1 MTYLDLV
8 NNTLRRLRED
18 TVASVSDT
26 DYSSLI
32 GIFVNDAI
40 RYVESAWDWSVLRTI
55 VTVNTVA
62 GTNLYSLSDFGVRS
76 EILYVHDETNNRVIQ
91 QESLQRIR
99 ELNLGTDNAQGTV
112 QYYAIEG
119 VDSNQ
124 DAQIRLYQTPNSAT
138 ELSVYG
144 VKRDNVL
151 SNDTDVTNLP
161 APIIEQF
168 AFAYALRERGE
179 TGGQSAGEQVALAQA
194 DLTNAVA
201 LEANL
206 RPEEVIWKTV

>member
-40 RYVESAWDWSVLRTI
+40 RYVESAWDWSVLRTTFE
-55 VTVNTVA
+55 VTTAA
-62 GTNLYSLSDFGVRS
+62 GTRLYSLTDFGVRS
-76 EILYVHDETNNRVIQ
+76 EVLYVHDETNNRVIP

-99 ELNLGTDNAQGTV
+99 ELSLSTDNAQGTV
-112 QYYAIEG
+112 QYYALEG
-119 VDSNQ
+119 VDTNG
-124 DAQIRLYQTPNSAT
+124 DVQIRFYQTPDSVTTIN
-138 ELSVYG
+138 VYG
-144 VKRDNVL
+144 VKRDNSL
-151 SNDTDVTNLP
+151 SNDTDTTDLP
-161 APIIEQF
+161 SAIIEQF

-179 TGGQSAGEQVALAQA
+179 TGGQSAGEQIALAQA
-194 DLTNAVA
+194 DLTNAIA

-206 RPEEVIWKTV
+206 RPEEVNWNVT

>member
-26 DYSSLI
+26 DYSALI

-40 RYVESAWDWSVLRTI
+40 RYVESAWDWSVLRTTFPI
-55 VTVNTVA
+55 TTVA
-62 GTNLYSLSDFGVRS
+62 GTRLYSLTNFGVRS
-76 EILYVHDETNNRVIQ
+76 EVLYVHDETNNRVIP

-99 ELNLGTDNAQGTV
+99 ELTLGTDNAQGTIS
-112 QYYAIEG
+112 YYALEG
-119 VDSNQ
+119 VDTNG
-124 DAQIRLYQTPNSAT
+124 DVQIRFYQTPNSAT
-138 ELSVYG
+138 TINVYG

-151 SNDTDVTNLP
+151 SADTDTTDLP
-161 APIIEQF
+161 SAIVEQF

-179 TGGQSAGEQVALAQA
+179 TGGQSAGEQIALAQA
-194 DLTNAVA
+194 DLTNAIA

-206 RPEEVIWKTV
+206 RPEEVNWNVN

>member
-18 TVASVSDT
+18 TVASVEDT
-26 DYSSLI
+26 DYSSLM

-40 RYVESAWDWSVLRTI
+40 RFVESAWDWSVLRTTLT
-55 VTVNTVA
+55 VTTVA
-62 GTNLYSLSDFGVRS
+62 GTNLYSLPDFGVRS
-76 EILYVHDETNNRVIQ
+76 EILYVHDETNNRVID

-124 DAQIRLYQTPNSAT
+124 DAQIRLYQTPNSVIN
-138 ELSVYG
+138 LSVYG
-144 VKRDNVL
+144 VKRDNLLV
-151 SNDTDVTNLP
+151 NDTDITTLP
-161 APIIEQF
+161 APLIEQF

-206 RPEEVIWKTV
+206 RPEEVTWNVT

>member
-40 RYVESAWDWSVLRTI
+40 RYVESAWDWSVLRTTFPI
-55 VTVNTVA
+55 TTVA
-62 GTNLYSLSDFGVRS
+62 GTRLYSLTDFGVRS
-76 EILYVHDETNNRVIQ
+76 EVLYVHDETNNRVIP

-99 ELNLGTDNAQGTV
+99 ELTLGTDNAQGTV
-112 QYYAIEG
+112 QYYALEG
-119 VDSNQ
+119 VDTNG
-124 DAQIRLYQTPNSAT
+124 DVQIRFYQTPNSVT
-138 ELSVYG
+138 TINVYG

-151 SNDTDVTNLP
+151 SADTDTTDLP
-161 APIIEQF
+161 SAIVEQF

-179 TGGQSAGEQVALAQA
+179 TGGQSAGEQIALAQA
-194 DLTNAVA
+194 DLTNAIA

-206 RPEEVIWKTV
+206 RPEEVNWNVN

>member
-18 TVASVSDT
+18 TVSSVADT

-40 RYVESAWDWSVLRTI
+40 RYVESAWDWSVLRTTLPI
-55 VTVNTVA
+55 TTIS
-62 GTNLYSLSDFGVRS
+62 GTSLYSLTDFGVRS
-76 EILYVHDETNNRVIQ
+76 EVLYVHDETNNRVIQ

-99 ELNLGTDNAQGTV
+99 ELALGTNNAIGTV
-112 QYYAIEG
+112 QYYALEG
-119 VDSNQ
+119 VDANN
-124 DAQIRLYQTPNSAT
+124 DAQIRFYQTPNAT
-138 ELSVYG
+138 TTINVYG
-144 VKRDNVL
+144 VKRDTVL
-151 SNDTDVTNLP
+151 ANDTDTTSLP
-161 APIIEQF
+161 DQIIAQF

-194 DLTNAVA
+194 DLTNAIA

-206 RPEEVIWKTV
+206 RPEEVNWNVS

>member
-18 TVASVSDT
+18 TVSSVADT

-40 RYVESAWDWSVLRTI
+40 RYVESAWDWSVLRTTLPI
-55 VTVNTVA
+55 TTIS
-62 GTNLYSLSDFGVRS
+62 GTSLYSLTDFGVRS
-76 EILYVHDETNNRVIQ
+76 EVLYVHDETNNRVIQ

-99 ELNLGTDNAQGTV
+99 ELALGTNNAIGTV
-112 QYYAIEG
+112 QYYALEG
-119 VDSNQ
+119 VDANN
-124 DAQIRLYQTPNSAT
+124 DAQIRFYQTPNAT
-138 ELSVYG
+138 TTINVYG
-144 VKRDNVL
+144 VKRDTVL
-151 SNDTDVTNLP
+151 VNDTDTTSLP
-161 APIIEQF
+161 DQIIAQF

-194 DLTNAVA
+194 DLTNAIA

-206 RPEEVIWKTV
+206 RPEEVNWNVS

>member
-1 MTYLDLV
+1 MIYLDLV

-18 TVASVSDT
+18 TVASVEDT

-40 RYVESAWDWSVLRTI
+40 RFVESAWDWSVLRTTLT
-55 VTVNTVA
+55 VTTVA
-62 GTNLYSLSDFGVRS
+62 GTNLYSLPDFGVRS
-76 EILYVHDETNNRVIQ
+76 EILYVHDETNNRVIE

-99 ELNLGTDNAQGTV
+99 ELNLGTDNAQGIV

-124 DAQIRLYQTPNSAT
+124 DAQIRLYQTPDSVIN
-138 ELSVYG
+138 LSVYG
-144 VKRDNVL
+144 VKRDNLLV
-151 SNDTDVTNLP
+151 NDTDITALP
-161 APIIEQF
+161 APLIEQF

-201 LEANL
+201 LEAKL
-206 RPEEVIWKTV
+206 RPEEVTWNVT

>member
-1 MTYLDLV
+1 MTYLELV

-26 DYSSLI
+26 DYSELI

-40 RYVESAWDWSVLRTI
+40 RYVESTWDWSVLRTTFPI
-55 VTVNTVA
+55 TTVA
-62 GTNLYSLSDFGVRS
+62 GTNLYALTDFGVRS
-76 EILYVHDETNNRVIQ
+76 EVLYVHDETNNRVVP

-99 ELNLGTDNAQGTV
+99 ELSLGTDNAQGTI
-112 QYYAIEG
+112 QYYALEG
-119 VDSNQ
+119 VDSNG
-124 DAQIRLYQTPNSAT
+124 DVQIRFYQTPNAVTSIN
-138 ELSVYG
+138 VYG

-151 SNDTDVTNLP
+151 VNDTDTTDLP
-161 APIIEQF
+161 DAIISQF

-179 TGGQSAGEQVALAQA
+179 TGGQSAGEQIALAQA

-206 RPEEVIWKTV
+206 RPEEVNWNVT

>member
-1 MTYLDLV
+1 MTYLQLV

-18 TVASVSDT
+18 TVASVADT
-26 DYSSLI
+26 DYSLLI

-40 RYVESAWDWSVLRTI
+40 RYVESAWDWSVLRTT
-55 VTVNTVA
+55 VTINTVA
-62 GTNLYSLSDFGVRS
+62 GTNLYSLPDFGVRS
-76 EILYVHDETNNRVIQ
+76 EILYVQDETNNRVIY

-99 ELNLGTDNAQGTV
+99 ELNLGTDNAEGTV

-124 DAQIRLYQTPNSAT
+124 DAQIRLYQTPDSIIQ
-138 ELSVYG
+138 LSVYG

-151 SNDTDVTNLP
+151 ENDTDVTNLP
-161 APIIEQF
+161 PSIIEQF

-206 RPEEVIWKTV
+206 RPEEVIWNVR

>member
-40 RYVESAWDWSVLRTI
+40 RYVESAWDWSVLRTT

-99 ELNLGTDNAQGTV
+99 ELNLGTNNAQGTV

-124 DAQIRLYQTPNSAT
+124 DAQIRLYQTPN
-138 ELSVYG
+138 
-144 VKRDNVL
+144 
-151 SNDTDVTNLP
+151 
-161 APIIEQF
+161 
-168 AFAYALRERGE
+168 
-179 TGGQSAGEQVALAQA
+179 
-194 DLTNAVA
+194 
-201 LEANL
+201 
-206 RPEEVIWKTV
+206 

>member
-26 DYSSLI
+26 DYSALI
-32 GIFVNDAI
+32 GLFVNDAI
-40 RYVESAWDWSVLRTI
+40 RYVESAWDWSVLRTTFPI
-55 VTVNTVA
+55 TTVA
-62 GTNLYSLSDFGVRS
+62 GTRLYSLTDFGVRS
-76 EILYVHDETNNRVIQ
+76 EVLYVHDETNNRVIP

-99 ELNLGTDNAQGTV
+99 ELTLGTDNARGTIS
-112 QYYAIEG
+112 YYALEG
-119 VDSNQ
+119 VDTNG
-124 DAQIRLYQTPNSAT
+124 DVQIRFYQTPNSAT
-138 ELSVYG
+138 TINVYG

-151 SNDTDVTNLP
+151 SADLDTTDLP
-161 APIIEQF
+161 SAIIEQF

-179 TGGQSAGEQVALAQA
+179 TGGQSAGEQIALAQA
-194 DLTNAVA
+194 DLTNAIA

-206 RPEEVIWKTV
+206 RPEEVNWNVN

>member
-8 NNTLRRLRED
+8 NKTLLRLREEE
-18 TVASVSDT
+18 VASVTDT
-26 DYSSLI
+26 DYSKLI

-40 RYVESAWDWSVLRTI
+40 RYVESSWDWSVLRTTFPI
-55 VTVNTVA
+55 TTVA
-62 GTNLYSLSDFGVRS
+62 GTRLYSLTDFGVRS
-76 EILYVHDETNNRVIQ
+76 EVLYVHDETNNRVIP

-99 ELNLGTDNAQGTV
+99 ELSLGTDNAQGTI
-112 QYYAIEG
+112 QYYALEG
-119 VDSNQ
+119 VDSNG
-124 DAQIRLYQTPNSAT
+124 DVQIRFYQTPDSAV
-138 ELSVYG
+138 SINVYG

-151 SNDTDVTNLP
+151 VNDTDTTDLP
-161 APIIEQF
+161 APIIAQF

-206 RPEEVIWKTV
+206 RPEEVNWNVT